1 MPDERLISIN
11 EQSKTIQIHV
21 KMPDEESQGKLK
33 IELEKNYPDY
43 TVLQRKD
50 D

>member
-11 EQSKTIQIHV
+11 ENDKSIQIHV
-21 KMPDEESQGKLK
+21 KMPDAETQAKLK
-33 IELEKNYPDY
+33 KELEKNYPDY
-43 TVLQRKD
+43 TVHQRKD